1 MVVTLM
7 LAGGRV
13 DRNIFDKF
21 GNTALLWAAQRKSV
35 PMVALLLDD
44 KRVDR
49 NIVAKYGGTAII
61 FAVRSRN
68 VEMVTMLLA
77 DERVNP
83 NMADEQDETAIA
95 IAVEQGDAPVVALLL
110 RNQRV
115 TVSMDVQSAILDNMG
130 YFYSWV
136 TPQISMLL
144 LHRMLP
150 EGHSLSVFSLVTI
163 LSFVQ

>member
-1 MVVTLM
+1 
-7 LAGGRV
+7 
-13 DRNIFDKF
+13 
-21 GNTALLWAAQRKSV
+21 
-35 PMVALLLDD
+35 MVALLLDD

-115 TVSMDVQSAILDNMG
+115 TVPMDVQSAILDNMG

-136 TPQISMLL
+136 T
-144 LHRMLP
+144 R
-150 EGHSLSVFSLVTI
+150 
-163 LSFVQ
+163 